1 MVFVL
6 DLLQETYQVSRVIHL
21 SVRSKLSLDVLI
33 SKNSHLSWQ
42 MLAMGTEE
50 SAV

>member
-1 MVFVL
+1 M
-6 DLLQETYQVSRVIHL
+6 SRVIHL
-21 SVRSKLSLDVLI
+21 SVRPELSFYVLI